1 MYIILFLC
9 NPVIDCYIDF
19 ETREKPLNVILALF
33 PYLSSLLYCKQ
44 FRLVLMFSCTL
55 HDLSDYCPI
64 QVAKII
70 EVAPIRVYEVA
81 TFYSMFNRTKVS
93 LYFLFSDFSLL
104 LIHYADK
111 YT

>member
-1 MYIILFLC
+1 
-9 NPVIDCYIDF
+9 
-19 ETREKPLNVILALF
+19 
-33 PYLSSLLYCKQ
+33 
-44 FRLVLMFSCTL
+44 MFSCTL

-111 YT
+111 YTSAFVMHTFLVMLSSAILWHS